1 MVKKMSENDKKQMK
15 MIKNDEN
22 RRKIGKK
29 KGADCLENACGR
41 LATRLGVRRQSTD
54 VGNA

>member
-29 KGADCLENACGR
+29 KKVR
-41 LATRLGVRRQSTD
+41 TVSKTRVDG
-54 VGNA
+54 